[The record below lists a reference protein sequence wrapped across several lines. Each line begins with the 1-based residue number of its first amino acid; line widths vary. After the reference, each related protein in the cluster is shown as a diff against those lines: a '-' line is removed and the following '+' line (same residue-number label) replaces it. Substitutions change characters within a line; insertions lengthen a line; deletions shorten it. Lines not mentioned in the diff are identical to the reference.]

1 MTGLSPAHL
10 LLLRLH
16 PRFQMPSDLADDIKD
31 SHLRTLTPAPP
42 TPSGVEEP
50 LPAKRIRRPTAKA
63 LQALE
68 DVLLEEPGPLE
79 EDATNADSPEPE
91 P

>member
-1 MTGLSPAHL
+1 MPSVII
-10 LLLRLH
+10 
-16 PRFQMPSDLADDIKD
+16 PSDLADDIND
-31 SHLRTLTPAPP
+31 SHLRTPTPAPP
-42 TPSGVEEP
+42 SLSGVEEP
-50 LPAKRIRRPTAKA
+50 LPAKRIRSPTAKP

-68 DVLLEEPGPLE
+68 DALLEEPGPLE